1 MLRKP
6 QGMVILG
13 EARSNHKEIHLEGIL
28 KKKHR
33 WRGAVRLIKR
43 D

>member
-13 EARSNHKEIHLEGIL
+13 EARSNHKEVHLEGI
-28 KKKHR
+28 KKST
-33 WRGAVRLIKR
+33 GGEVR
-43 D
+43 